1 LGEVADNDIGV
12 EKLRPHDGLQA
23 LFAHFLGVLLGSHPI
38 PGQSPWE
45 LACEPTELAYA
56 GIGDSPG
63 SLSGRRLEAGDTA

>member
-1 LGEVADNDIGV
+1 MADNDIGV

-23 LFAHFLGVLLGSHPI
+23 LFGYFLGVLLGSHPFDLI

-63 SLSGRRLEAGDTA
+63 AFPGRRLEAGDTA